1 MRLVLSHMNSSS
13 ISKNEMSAKTLLR
26 KRRKLGLATVTS
38 EILLQEYIYKN
49 LFFFQQM
56 LVPGKKL
63 F

>member
-1 MRLVLSHMNSSS
+1 MSCSS

-26 KRRKLGLATVTS
+26 KRRKLTLATVTS
-38 EILLQEYIYKN
+38 EMLLQEYIYKN
-49 LFFFQQM
+49 LLFFQQM